1 MKNSTKVKNG
11 PPRGI
16 LWRIHGKPCKTKQ
29 KRRMRVHDPETVRCK
44 VTLYQ
49 KVYKTLRNQP
59 FGIKV
64 NHPNEDLGN

>member
-49 KVYKTLRNQP
+49 KAY
-59 FGIKV
+59 
-64 NHPNEDLGN
+64 